1 MSRRLTAS
9 SSLVPLLFSL
19 LSMSCAS
26 GSGARSSSDGPLLA
40 PVSSALVQKVTRCQ
54 TSADCGAAPAASV
67 GYLCQHNKCELVSA
81 ARIAAASASDSGA
94 QAQAADAAEI
104 TPADA
109 IATPAG
115 DGAQPADAIPG
126 DAPLPA
132 SDETPAAVTPADPPT
147 QPGDTT
153 AVERPI
159 KDEAEPYPGP
169 RS

>member
-1 MSRRLTAS
+1 MTRRLTAS
-9 SSLVPLLFSL
+9 SSLFPLLFSL

-81 ARIAAASASDSGA
+81 VRIAAVAASDSGA

-115 DGAQPADAIPG
+115 DSAQPADTIPVE
-126 DAPLPA
+126 APVP
-132 SDETPAAVTPADPPT
+132 DETPAAVTPADPPT

-159 KDEAEPYPGP
+159 KDEAEPYPAP